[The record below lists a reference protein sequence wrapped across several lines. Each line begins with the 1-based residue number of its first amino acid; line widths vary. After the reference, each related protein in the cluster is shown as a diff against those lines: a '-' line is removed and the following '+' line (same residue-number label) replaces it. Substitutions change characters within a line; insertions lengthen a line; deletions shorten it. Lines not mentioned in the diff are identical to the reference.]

1 MSPVR
6 PVKPD
11 HSINEVVFVLNFSKP
26 FSEKEL
32 ESLIQLEGFLKDDL
46 PKMELHKGGG
56 FSLSPDGKMEALS
69 PKLVSLSFK
78 HYNEKDT
85 FNWAL
90 RAEGNFI
97 AVNCLDY
104 SDGCNEIWPKV
115 HNYINHVTQKLVST
129 ELSVESLTLQY
140 IDRFIYEGQID
151 CYEASTIFDDHSE
164 YLNKKVTKVGPYWHI
179 HQGWFDTIKEL
190 PVRILNVLNITAA
203 LADKEH
209 HTTIDHSA
217 TIQFKQKI
225 TNHKTLF
232 EDTIKGMITIDYYF
246 DLLHEENKQVLRGLL
261 NSDRIDDIKLKQN

>member
-11 HSINEVVFVLNFSKP
+11 HSINEVVFVINFSKP

-32 ESLIQLEGFLKDDL
+32 ESLTELEDLLKDDL
-46 PKMELHKGGG
+46 PKMEQHKGAG
-56 FSLSPDGKMEALS
+56 FRLSPEGQMETLS
-69 PKLVSLSFK
+69 SKLVALSFK
-78 HYNEKDT
+78 HYNEKNSFDWT
-85 FNWAL
+85 L
-90 RAEGNFI
+90 RAEGHFI

-104 SDGCNEIWPKV
+104 SDGWEVIWPKV
-115 HNYINHVTQKLVST
+115 HNYLNHAAQKLVST
-129 ELSVESLTLQY
+129 ELSIESLALQY

-151 CYEASTIFDDHSE
+151 CYEASTIFDEQSD

-190 PVRILNVLNITAA
+190 PVRILNILNITAA
-203 LADKEH
+203 MADKEH

-232 EDTIKGMITIDYYF
+232 EGTIKGMPTVDYYF
-246 DLLHEENKQVLRGLL
+246 DLLHKDNKQVLRDLL